1 MRSWQTAIIL
11 VLLSG
16 ILVMAPSCAS
26 EQHTSGRGGS
36 IEGIERPARPLGEEE
51 SLSDKIGEV
60 GVVLLVVGTV
70 AAGIVVPLLL
80 F

>member
-1 MRSWQTAIIL
+1 MRSWQTAIVL

-16 ILVMAPSCAS
+16 ILLIAPSCAS
-26 EQHTSGRGGS
+26 EQHTSGGGGS

-51 SLSDKIGEV
+51 SLADKIGEV
-60 GVVLLVVGTV
+60 GVVLLVVGSV
-70 AAGIVVPLLL
+70 AAGIVIPLLL

>member
-1 MRSWQTAIIL
+1 MRSWQTAIVL

-16 ILVMAPSCAS
+16 VLLVAPGCAS

-51 SLSDKIGEV
+51 SLSDKIGQV